1 MSVTPIPAQTAAQ
14 RGVPI
19 DIRLKI
25 KNVSTRTCAR
35 DVGADLQEIYI
46 KQGARKVWSSDT
58 CSTARNSEIRQF
70 TTNLEADFR
79 VTWNGRESS
88 RCSSGLAVGPTP
100 AAGDYEVFGRLGG
113 KVSDPIRLTLS

>member
-1 MSVTPIPAQTAAQ
+1 MAVTPVPAQTATR
-14 RGVPI
+14 RGAPV

-58 CSTARNSEIRQF
+58 CGTAKGSEVLQF
-70 TTNLEADFR
+70 TTNHEAEYG
-79 VTWNGRESS
+79 VTWNGKEST
-88 RCSSGLAVGPTP
+88 RCASGLAVGPTP
-100 AAGDYEVFGRLGG
+100 GPGEYEIFARLGG
-113 KVSDPIRLTLS
+113 KVSAPIKLTLS